1 VLGHDQDQAGGGLD
15 QNQAPNVIF
24 DGLRIHS
31 TMLTPSWIRA
41 ISMGS
46 NPTSFGTTLWSN
58 WCVFISPST
67 PSSSYHDSSYSET
80 NTMEGRCTAFTSHF
94 QHTQPALERPSG
106 LTGASQLYSPHCH
119 VLFLPTPSHLLC
131 SLHHP
136 AQRHLTFLSAITTS
150 SLAVKQ

>member
-58 WCVFISPST
+58 WCVSTLLTTLSCPLLADTKPSCVLYVTQHNVISRSCHHHVV
-67 PSSSYHDSSYSET
+67 SCGET
-80 NTMEGRCTAFTSHF
+80 MRMG
-94 QHTQPALERPSG
+94 
-106 LTGASQLYSPHCH
+106 GAMQ
-119 VLFLPTPSHLLC
+119 
-131 SLHHP
+131 
-136 AQRHLTFLSAITTS
+136 
-150 SLAVKQ
+150 